1 MDPALN
7 LTGYAH
13 ALGRA
18 EAAWRFAGSEL
29 RRAAAFATISAAWD
43 IFRRDAGA
51 GDVGP
56 AHETTAAGTHLL
68 LSEDPRRDAVL
79 LWLADHAVPAIGEA
93 AAMLARMVGAARRF
107 GTEDQA
113 LLDAARNVIAHPGK
127 AHGPIGKVVA
137 AASAPDNIVLEP
149 LRSLAAAIDR
159 LRDDPGFLEGSG
171 DAVRLALPR
180 STLTRYAPAEPAG
193 CWALNLALLARGAQ
207 PGGAP
212 PPPGLAARVAFRSDL
227 EPEEIA
233 GCVVDDAAAG
243 WSAAYDRLTRLEPEL
258 ARGGDALAHLSR
270 NARTRDAWL
279 MIAALG
285 ISTRTQLARGLGLSR
300 AGADIQAHA
309 LFDAQLVTLAP
320 GGQINWARVRTK
332 RNAAP
337 APLEQDPLRG
347 AVSDLDASLAEIDG
361 LLART
366 AH

>member
-1 MDPALN
+1 MDPALD
-7 LTGYAH
+7 LPGYAD

-93 AAMLARMVGAARRF
+93 AAILARMVVAARRF

-127 AHGPIGKVVA
+127 SHGPIGKVVA
-137 AASAPDNIVLEP
+137 AASAPDNVVLEP

-180 STLTRYAPAEPAG
+180 STLTRYAPAEPAA
-193 CWALNLALLARGAQ
+193 CWALNLALLAHGVQ
-207 PGGAP
+207 PAGGPSPA
-212 PPPGLAARVAFRSDL
+212 GLVSRASFRSDV
-227 EPEEIA
+227 EPDEIA
-233 GCVVDDAAAG
+233 SRVVDDSTAG
-243 WSAAYDRLTRLEPEL
+243 WTATYNRLLRLEPEL
-258 ARGGDALAHLSR
+258 ARGRDALAHLSR

-279 MIAALG
+279 VIAALG
-285 ISTRTQLARGLGLSR
+285 ACRRTQLGRALGLSR
-300 AGADIQAHA
+300 AGADIQARA
-309 LFDAQLVTLAP
+309 LADAELVTLAP
-320 GGQINWARVRTK
+320 GGQITWVRARAE
-332 RNAAP
+332 RNAAR
-337 APLEQDPLRG
+337 APLEQGPLRS
-347 AVSDLDASLAEIDG
+347 AVSDLDANLDKIDR

-366 AH
+366 AR